1 MRARLLHVGTAIWNW
16 LWHHPY
22 FAAAFPVVIAF
33 SIGFCHRTDSEW
45 DYVYVVAAN
54 HLRQGVD
61 IYTDGNS
68 YPPFAALIAVPFSY
82 LSPSINRFTW
92 LVVNLA
98 CLAVMVRGAWSLAG
112 GSQLQGPRPAP
123 FVEHVAAVLGF
134 LCGVS
139 YLQNS
144 LAHQQTDVVIGA
156 LLVVGCLALRR
167 SHSWAAG
174 TCFGL
179 AAALKCTALLWAPYL
194 LWRRRPL
201 AAVAVIIVALGVNLL
216 PNLVSA
222 SPSGRLWL
230 DDYVTRF
237 LRPLAAADHV
247 VGTWN
252 SDVMYNQ
259 SLAGAAQR
267 WIGGDRTD
275 PINPAV
281 LRAGVVGLEAVLC
294 LLVLAVCR
302 GPFRRLTHDS
312 KCGIPLETAEY
323 SIVLMLMLLLSPMSS
338 KAHFGVLIL
347 PGFLL
352 ARSALHTGSRLQW
365 ASLLLAVTLA
375 LLSNKD
381 PLGEDL
387 YTLTLWYGTATWQT
401 LALLV
406 GNLAV
411 IQQSRKAGI
420 EAFDVSVVANSP
432 KRAA

>member
-1 MRARLLHVGTAIWNW
+1 MRARLLHIGTTIWHW
-16 LWHHPY
+16 LWYYPY
-22 FAAAFPVVIAF
+22 FAAAIPVVIVF
-33 SIGFCHRTDSEW
+33 SIGFCHRSDSEW
-45 DYVYVVAAN
+45 DYVYVVAAH

-68 YPPFAALIAVPFSY
+68 YPPFAALIAVPSSF
-82 LSPSINRFTW
+82 LSPSLDRLTW
-92 LVVNLA
+92 LAVNLA

-112 GSQLQGPRPAP
+112 GGRLQGPGRAP
-123 FVEHVAAVLGF
+123 LGEHVTAGLGF
-134 LCGVS
+134 LCGVG

-156 LLVVGCLALRR
+156 ILVVGCLVLRR
-167 SHSWAAG
+167 SHSFGAA

-194 LWRRRPL
+194 VWRRRPL
-201 AAVAVIIVALGVNLL
+201 AALCVFVVALGVNLL

-222 SPSGRLWL
+222 SPSGRLWVE
-230 DDYVTRF
+230 DYVTRF
-237 LRPLAAADHV
+237 LRPLAAPDHV

-267 WIGGDRTD
+267 WFAGDPAD
-275 PINPAV
+275 PTNPAV

-294 LLVLAVCR
+294 LLVLAVCGR
-302 GPFRRLTHDS
+302 PFRQSIHVS
-312 KCGIPLETAEY
+312 NGGIPVETAEY

-338 KAHFGVLIL
+338 KAHFGVLII

-352 ARSALHTGSRLQW
+352 ARSALQTGSRLQW
-365 ASLLLAVTLA
+365 ASLLLAVALA
-375 LLSNKD
+375 VMSNKD

-387 YTLTLWYGTATWQT
+387 YTLTLWYGTAMWQT

-411 IQQSRKAGI
+411 IQQSRNTGVA
-420 EAFDVSVVANSP
+420 AFDVSVKAISP
-432 KRAA
+432 RRAA

>member
-1 MRARLLHVGTAIWNW
+1 MRARWLHVGTTIWDW
-16 LWHHPY
+16 LWHYPY
-22 FAAAFPVVIAF
+22 STAAIPVVIAF

-68 YPPFAALIAVPFSY
+68 YPPFAALIALPFSF
-82 LSPSINRFTW
+82 LSPSLDRLAW
-92 LVVNLA
+92 LLVNLV
-98 CLAVMVRGAWSLAG
+98 CLAIMVRGAWNLAG
-112 GSQLQGPRPAP
+112 GGRLQGPQRAQLG
-123 FVEHVAAVLGF
+123 EHTAAVLGF
-134 LCGVS
+134 LCGVG

-167 SHSWAAG
+167 SRSVAAA

-201 AAVAVIIVALGVNLL
+201 AALCVLVVALGVNLL
-216 PNLVSA
+216 PNLVSP

-237 LRPLAAADHV
+237 LRPLAATDHV

-252 SDVMYNQ
+252 SDIMYNQ

-267 WIGGDRTD
+267 WFAGGPTD
-275 PINPAV
+275 PVNPTV
-281 LRAGVVGLEAVLC
+281 LRAGVIGMEAGLC
-294 LLVLAVCR
+294 LLVLLVCR
-302 GPFRRLTHDS
+302 GPFRQSTHVS
-312 KCGIPLETAEY
+312 KFGIPQETAEY

-352 ARSALHTGSRLQW
+352 ARSALRTRSPLQW
-365 ASLLLAVTLA
+365 ASLLFAVTLA
-375 LLSNKD
+375 LMSNKD

-411 IQQSRKAGI
+411 IQQSRAVDLAAFNPSVKATWP
-420 EAFDVSVVANSP
+420 SH
-432 KRAA
+432 AA